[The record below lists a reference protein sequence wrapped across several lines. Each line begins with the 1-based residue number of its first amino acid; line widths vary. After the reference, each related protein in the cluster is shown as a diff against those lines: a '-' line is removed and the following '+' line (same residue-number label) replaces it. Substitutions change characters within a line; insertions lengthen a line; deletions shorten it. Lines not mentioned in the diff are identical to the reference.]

1 MIYQRLL
8 VSGRSWEQI
17 DEMCLAD
24 VELLFDYWREHPPA
38 EDLIAAYLGYK
49 TPASAGKSVETGP
62 PAEIIQMREFAAL
75 HLKSGGKLREVGA
88 L

>member
-24 VELLFDYWREHPPA
+24 VELLFDYWREHPPRGLMRLIPVTMQVPPVPVDDYVAVILA
-38 EDLIAAYLGYK
+38 ERYFDK
-49 TPASAGKSVETGP
+49 K
-62 PAEIIQMREFAAL
+62 
-75 HLKSGGKLREVGA
+75 
-88 L
+88 